1 MTPFFYSLK
10 KKRILV
16 FSLSVLCYLLLVVS
30 FTRALPYP
38 NLELSPSLFSPLLN
52 LRRKKRRYIAERGF
66 FSKRKDRE
74 VVPIAFGIEV
84 FVICGLWKPTDP
96 MLGGRGSTPSLRSRQ
111 RVQNK
116 NLDKKELGKEG
127 NPEGIFSR

>member
-10 KKRILV
+10 KKREYWYSLYLSFATF
-16 FSLSVLCYLLLVVS
+16 FSSFPLREPFPIQTLNSLPLS
-30 FTRALPYP
+30 
-38 NLELSPSLFSPLLN
+38 SPPFSTCAG
-52 LRRKKRRYIAERGF
+52 KKDATLQRGF

-96 MLGGRGSTPSLRSRQ
+96 MLGGRGSTPSLLPS
-111 RVQNK
+111 K
-116 NLDKKELGKEG
+116 SAK
-127 NPEGIFSR
+127 

>member
-10 KKRILV
+10 KKRGYWYSLYLSFASF
-16 FSLSVLCYLLLVVS
+16 FSS
-30 FTRALPYP
+30 FPLREPFPFQPLDAL
-38 NLELSPSLFSPLLN
+38 SLFSPLLN